1 MSKLRYWSHTFGCNG
16 RGCRFGQR
24 GISAS
29 SRSCYRQTAERPACL
44 VFRPSVPGDDRGGVH
59 FGAAVDVEVEGEV
72 GVLGMI
78 FGLTM
83 RVGVDIERLLQLIL
97 G

>member
-1 MSKLRYWSHTFGCNG
+1 M
-16 RGCRFGQR
+16 
-24 GISAS
+24 
-29 SRSCYRQTAERPACL
+29 

-83 RVGVDIERLLQLIL
+83 RVGVDIEMLLQLIL